1 MIGTNNEAM
10 RDPKQPGDRGVLMAF
25 NEETGEFMWQA
36 TFEKLS
42 SGRANDWPYQGI
54 ASSPAVVRG
63 IAYFTSNRGQII
75 AADIKGF
82 HDSENDGPYKDEKL
96 TGKTDIDIIWI
107 FDMMEEVGSFPHN
120 LANCSPVID
129 GGLLYLQH
137 RQRPGR
143 KPRQHPV
150 AEGAVDHRDRDRE
163 RQAGVG
169 RQLGRRS
176 HPARPVVDAG
186 GRRHRRRAAGR
197 ARAGR
202 RLGARLRGADR
213 QEAVGVRHQS
223 EGLGVAEDAQRSDQ
237 HAGDLRERRLHLER
251 PGSRARRRRRP
262 RLRDRRAPSA
272 ATSRRPA

>member
-1 MIGTNNEAM
+1 
-10 RDPKQPGDRGVLMAF
+10 
-25 NEETGEFMWQA
+25 
-36 TFEKLS
+36 
-42 SGRANDWPYQGI
+42 
-54 ASSPAVVRG
+54 
-63 IAYFTSNRGQII
+63 
-75 AADIKGF
+75 
-82 HDSENDGPYKDEKL
+82 
-96 TGKTDIDIIWI
+96 
-107 FDMMEEVGSFPHN
+107 MMEEVGAFPHN

-129 GGLLYLQH
+129 GEPALLQH

-150 AEGAVDHRDRDRE
+150 AEGAVDHRDRHRE
-163 RQAGVG
+163 RQAEVG

-176 HPARPVVDAG
+176 HPARPVVDAR
-186 GRRHRRRAAGR
+186 GRRHRRRAPGR

-213 QEAVGVRHQS
+213 QEAVGVRHQP

-262 RLRDRRAPSA
+262 RLCDRRAPSA
-272 ATSRRPA
+272 ATSPQTGHDLALRQDPPLDLDRGDQGRPDLPRRLQRLPALPRSSRPASRTGRTTCSRRSGDRRC